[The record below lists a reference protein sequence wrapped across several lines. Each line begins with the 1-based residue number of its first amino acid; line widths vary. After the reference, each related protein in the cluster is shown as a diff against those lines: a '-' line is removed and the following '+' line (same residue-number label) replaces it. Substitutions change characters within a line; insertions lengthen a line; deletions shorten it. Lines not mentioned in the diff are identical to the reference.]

1 MSEVEVTQKLIE
13 ACQENGL
20 YKENSK
26 EVLQTISSGLSAGRK
41 LPAAELKERLQI
53 KESPQAARDVPIIP
67 EREADRYKA
76 LISGFIFDGDILP
89 KPPPEL
95 VKRLVPAYGICFIG
109 G

>member
-67 EREADRYKA
+67 ER
-76 LISGFIFDGDILP
+76 
-89 KPPPEL
+89 
-95 VKRLVPAYGICFIG
+95 
-109 G
+109 